1 LKARKIYETLYGE
14 VAPGL
19 IKSTIAYIN
28 FEKRMDNLEKAK
40 ALYYKAFREAL
51 KTCDPQ
57 SITYLTVQ
65 YARFLAFNCKDA
77 ARACEILNEAT

>member
-1 LKARKIYETLYGE
+1 
-14 VAPGL
+14 
-19 IKSTIAYIN
+19 
-28 FEKRMDNLEKAK
+28 MDNLEKAK